1 MPWLFD
7 FHVYYSPRN
16 GLIWCRR
23 LFGQWAVF
31 VDGIMQTSPY
41 VTKMWDDALGRL
53 PADRPVKEILL
64 LGLGAGGVI
73 PVLRRRFPGTVL
85 TVVEWD
91 PVMVTLAERLKFV
104 TPAIAPAVVVGDA
117 KEEVPR
123 LAGRYDLVMFDLF
136 TGSTPDRALS
146 DENFIGQLR
155 ERLQDGGLLLVN
167 AYRRPELLS
176 LVGRLVAPVAQ
187 WQWQYNHLGFFR
199 RGVPADA
206 APGNL
211 TSTT

>member
-7 FHVYYSPRN
+7 FHVYHSPRN

-23 LFGQWAVF
+23 LLGQWTVF

-53 PADRPVKEILL
+53 PADRPMAEILL

-73 PVLRRRFPGTVL
+73 PVLRRRFPGAAL

-104 TPAIAPAVVVGDA
+104 TPAAAPAVVVGDA

-123 LAGRYDLVMFDLF
+123 LARRYDLIMFDLF
-136 TGSTPDRALS
+136 TGSTPDRTLS
-146 DENFIGQLR
+146 DESFIGQLR
-155 ERLQDGGLLLVN
+155 ERLQAGGLLLVN
-167 AYRRPELLS
+167 AYRRPELLP
-176 LVGRLVAPVAQ
+176 LVGRLVVPVAQ
-187 WQWQYNHLGFFR
+187 WQWQYNHLGLFR
-199 RGVPADA
+199 RGAPASA
-206 APGNL
+206 ARDDLSP
-211 TSTT
+211 TA